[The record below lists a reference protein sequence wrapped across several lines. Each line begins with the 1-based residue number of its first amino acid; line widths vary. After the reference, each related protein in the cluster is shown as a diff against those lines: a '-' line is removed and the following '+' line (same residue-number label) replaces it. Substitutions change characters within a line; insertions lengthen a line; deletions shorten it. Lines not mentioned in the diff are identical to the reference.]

1 MNAGA
6 GQSSGNRDH
15 RDDPSAGRERGR
27 AVGLRFELEFDADFN
42 SGLTGALRG
51 HVVRAAS

>member
-27 AVGLRFELEFDADFN
+27 AVGLRFELEFDADFD